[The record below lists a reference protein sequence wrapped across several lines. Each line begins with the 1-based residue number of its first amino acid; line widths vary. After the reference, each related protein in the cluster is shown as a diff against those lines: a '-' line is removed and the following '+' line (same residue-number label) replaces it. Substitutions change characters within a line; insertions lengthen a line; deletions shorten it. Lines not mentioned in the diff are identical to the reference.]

1 MAPSVPPLGYVQIIC
16 SDPHVT
22 LQPRLADTRVDVT
35 AGYGG
40 WSEIAR
46 PRRRPIS
53 FWLGSPGLR
62 MSLPI
67 IFDGYASRS
76 SVETSI
82 ASLEKLATPSG
93 TYSFNPPVI
102 TLNARGKL
110 VPHQDKQWVIDAL
123 QWGDAAIADP
133 ATGNRVRQAVV
144 ISLLEWIQDQR
155 VREESP
161 AKRVKQLSK
170 LQHSK
175 PGAKHKRH
183 TVKKAKP
190 TPVHASTFTAADDVF
205 GTGEDLLTIAANELG
220 DASRWIE
227 IAQLNDIRDPRSTV
241 PGQSLRLP

>member
-1 MAPSVPPLGYVQIIC
+1 VQIIC
-16 SDPHVT
+16 HDPHLT
-22 LQPRLADTRVDVT
+22 LQPRLADKRVDVT

-40 WSEIAR
+40 WSEVAR

-62 MSLPI
+62 MVLPI
-67 IFDGYASRS
+67 VFDEYASRG
-76 SVETSI
+76 SVEAAI

-93 TYSFNPPVI
+93 TYSFNPPVV

-110 VPHQDKQWVIDAL
+110 VPHQDKEWVIDGL
-123 QWGDAAIADP
+123 TWSDAAIADP
-133 ATGNRVRQAVV
+133 KTGNRLRQGVDV
-144 ISLLEWIQDQR
+144 SLLEWIQDQR

-183 TVKKAKP
+183 TVKRAK
-190 TPVHASTFTAADDVF
+190 TIAVHAGTLDTSDDVF

-227 IAQLNDIRDPRSTV
+227 IAQLNDIRDPRSTY